1 MFRIYTHV
9 GDGWSLVSWLTAFP
23 SEASA
28 NAWLDANAEAGERFQ
43 VSREG

>member
-1 MFRIYTHV
+1 MFRIYTHA

-28 NAWLDANAEAGERFQ
+28 NAWLEANAEAGERFQ